1 MTIPRAW
8 DPIEGQRSPDQTA
21 EEAEPNATDSRFK
34 AGAFMLFFAWL
45 VICFSL
51 RHSIH
56 HYKPRNRGAFN
67 STLGFLRYAPIKLL
81 LTISLAFV
89 IVAYSGALAF
99 DFNMSPLNVKGNV
112 PFIYGLG
119 WAPIALIFLI
129 YEIAG
134 YIEPNEDKELIRQR
148 RVRGAEI
155 DAELGLTKKP
165 HWWSRLHGDHD
176 LSVQDAIT
184 KNVREV
190 NGRGFTQ
197 ENVESGIEMGT
208 LPTRTPSVRKNGVGT
223 KRTPSIRKDVEL
235 GSLAARQAFARRE
248 ERLSKSLTP
257 EVVKIGTSLLFQTT
271 SGESQTPLS
280 DSFLDKK
287 SRQGSTDRGRAGGS
301 SMTDST
307 KGEVSSQRSASTAS
321 GTTLNGPPQQ
331 IRSMLD
337 I

>member
-8 DPIEGQRSPDQTA
+8 DPIEAQRSPDQTA
-21 EEAEPNATDSRFK
+21 EVAEPNATDNRFK

-67 STLGFLRYAPIKLL
+67 STIGFLRYAPIKLL

-89 IVAYSGALAF
+89 IVAYSGAIAF
-99 DFNMSPLNVKGNV
+99 DFTMSPLNVQGNDA
-112 PFIYGLG
+112 FIYGLG

-129 YEIAG
+129 YEVAG
-134 YIEPNEDKELIRQR
+134 YINPNEDKELIRQR
-148 RVRGAEI
+148 RIRGAEI
-155 DAELGLTKKP
+155 DAEMGYTKKP
-165 HWWSRLHGDHD
+165 HWWSRLHGDNN
-176 LSVQDAIT
+176 LTVQDAIAR
-184 KNVREV
+184 NVREV
-190 NGRGFTQ
+190 NGLGSTQ
-197 ENVESGIEMGT
+197 EYVESGIEMGT
-208 LPTRTPSVRKNGVGT
+208 LPTRTPSIPKKGAGT
-223 KRTPSIRKDVEL
+223 NRTPSMRKDVEL

-257 EVVKIGTSLLFQTT
+257 DTVKLGASLLFPTT
-271 SGESQTPLS
+271 SGESQSPL
-280 DSFLDKK
+280 LDPFSGKK
-287 SRQGSTDRGRAGGS
+287 SRLGSADRGRAGGS

-307 KGEVSSQRSASTAS
+307 RGGAVSERSASTAS